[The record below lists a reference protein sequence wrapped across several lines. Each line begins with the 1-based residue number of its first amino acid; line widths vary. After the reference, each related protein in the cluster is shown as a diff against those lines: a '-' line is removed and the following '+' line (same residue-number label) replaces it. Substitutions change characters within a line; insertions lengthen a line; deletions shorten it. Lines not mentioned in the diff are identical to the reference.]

1 MDNYNS
7 YATGV
12 SFIILLTV
20 VLIALKLLGKISLS
34 WLWVLMPLIISSVA
48 TILASIFLIIEYKRN
63 WF

>member
-1 MDNYNS
+1 MDNYDS
-7 YATGV
+7 HATGV
-12 SFIILLTV
+12 SFITLLTV

-48 TILASIFLIIEYKRN
+48 TILASIFLIIGYKRN

>member
-7 YATGV
+7 HTSGV
-12 SFIILLTV
+12 SFIALLTV

-48 TILASIFLIIEYKRN
+48 TILASIFLIIGYKRN

>member
-1 MDNYNS
+1 MDNYDS
-7 YATGV
+7 HVTGV
-12 SFIILLTV
+12 SFITLLTV

-48 TILASIFLIIEYKRN
+48 TILASIFLIIGYKRN